1 MTIDDR
7 VLVLRLQF
15 LSVLVF
21 FFFFFFFFFK
31 EMMNDTMSSI
41 AAAAE
46 AVLCL
51 DNIIARSDG
60 AAALID

>member
-15 LSVLVF
+15 LSVLV
-21 FFFFFFFFFK
+21 FFFFFK